1 MQCGKCG
8 DENRAQSKFCGECGT
23 ALAIACPHCGSAV
36 LVGKKFCGDCGSPV
50 AATPITSA
58 QISAAATSTHRA
70 ALSPALSPAPDRY
83 IPAHL
88 ASRIRSGKKTLEGE
102 RKIITVLFADI
113 KGSMDIL
120 ESLDPEESKR
130 LLDPCLQHMMDAVH
144 RAEGTVSRV
153 LGDGIMALFGAPLAL
168 EDHPHRALY
177 AALRMQETVRNYAAE
192 LRTQRDLDL
201 QIRVGVNTGEVVVG
215 SIGND
220 LFMEYTPV
228 GHAVGLAAR
237 METLALPGST
247 LVTDATYRLT
257 RHAFRFVSRGLTK
270 VKGAAEP
277 FPVYELAGLEPS
289 RSRLTARTA
298 SGLSPFL
305 GRTRELTQ
313 IEGCAASAASGHGQ
327 VVTIMGEAGLGK
339 SRLMEECKPKLRER
353 GFLLIEGEGFAYGKT
368 RAYAPLID
376 MLKRYCGI
384 TAQDAVASYREKLHR
399 TLTEVHA
406 SLAAFVPLLLDL
418 LGVDPQDAAL
428 ATLSG
433 EAKRVQILNGIKRLV
448 ALQCRRQPVAFLVED
463 LHWLDE
469 HSLGFLR
476 TLATSLETLPVLI
489 LTSSRPGYGTPWEEQ
504 AHVHLVHLTPLPPEV
519 TTSLFTALVGAAS
532 ASAVVPDVCQRSGG
546 NPLFLEEMIHTL
558 RETGALHAAPT
569 DTPLRHS
576 SPRLLSEWTLPTTIQ
591 GVLASRLDR
600 LPQPAKDLLHTAA
613 VIGHEASQALL
624 AQVADLTEAEFLQA
638 LYLLQARDLL
648 YESAVYPES
657 VFSFKHALAQEVAYH
672 SLLQETRAGLHERTG
687 HAIETLYADKL
698 QEHASLLAYHYVRSA
713 NVAKAMEYLQLAGRR
728 AAALYADED
737 AGYFGEEYLR
747 LLTTQTHDAE
757 RDLAEVRA
765 RLRLISVLSRQH
777 HDDAPIRAQF
787 ALAEEVCRR
796 LDNAPLLAELHATM
810 AVAYILWGRPQ
821 AGLPH
826 ARAAQAIA
834 TATRHIYLQAIT
846 AGPLAHLLW
855 LAGAFSEALIV
866 AEEGL
871 AHVQQ
876 HQLTQQP
883 MGFIIHPY
891 DHGLAIAGASRGFLG
906 KADRGVS
913 ALRLAAEQTQG
924 HGNRMSQAVV
934 QWGLALVFDLYGEH
948 ASARQEIALAV
959 EIMEEVSPTTGRVLV
974 GCLQE
979 YLEERAYSE
988 EMGEPHGQDH
998 HRRFPRTALMRTWH
1012 EQLAFCELAGAWLA
1026 ELEARQGN
1034 SEAAQQLAHAAVAK
1048 ADASGSLWFR
1058 CVAHLALGRLLAEPV
1073 ATSTPE
1079 AEKHLR
1085 TAYDLATQMQ
1095 SLPFLAQTTATLG
1108 VFFARSSDAA
1118 TRTHAETYLRHAS
1131 ELSTQL
1137 TLSERTRRW

>member
-1 MQCGKCG
+1 MQCVKCG
-8 DENRAQSKFCGECGT
+8 AGNRAQAKFCGECGT
-23 ALAIACPHCGSAV
+23 ALAIACRQCGSAV

-58 QISAAATSTHRA
+58 QVSAAGESSRHPSSSSLA
-70 ALSPALSPAPDRY
+70 SPSLDRY
-83 IPAHL
+83 IPSHL
-88 ASRIRSGKKTLEGE
+88 ASRIRSGKAALEGE

-130 LLDPCLQHMMDAVH
+130 LLDPCLQRMMDAVH

-177 AALRMQETVRNYAAE
+177 AALRMQETVRHYAVE
-192 LRTQRDLDL
+192 LRKQRDIDL

-215 SIGND
+215 AIGND

-237 METLALPGST
+237 METMAPPGST

-257 RHAFRFVSRGLTK
+257 RQAFRFASRGLTK

-277 FPVYELAGLEPS
+277 FAVHELLGLGPS
-289 RSRLTARTA
+289 QSRLKTRTA

-305 GRTRELTQ
+305 GRARELAQ
-313 IEGCAASAASGHGQ
+313 MQDFAATAAAGHGQ
-327 VVTIMGEAGLGK
+327 VVTLLGEAGLGK
-339 SRLMEECKPKLRER
+339 SRLIEECKPILREQ

-384 TAQDAVASYREKLHR
+384 AEQDPVASYREKLHQ

-406 SLAAFVPLLLDL
+406 SMAAFVPLFLDL
-418 LGVDPQDAAL
+418 LGVDPEDPAL
-428 ATLSG
+428 AALSG
-433 EAKRVQILNGIKRLV
+433 EAKLQQILNGIKRLI
-448 ALQCRRQPVAFLVED
+448 AFQCRLQPVAFLVED
-463 LHWLDE
+463 VHWLDE

-489 LTSSRPGYGTPWEEQ
+489 LSSSRPGYGTPWEEQ
-504 AHVHLVHLTPLPPEV
+504 AYVHLVGLEPLSPEV
-519 TTSLFTALVGAAS
+519 TTSLFAALVGDAPPGAS
-532 ASAVVPDVCQRSGG
+532 MVPAVCQRSGG

-558 RETGALHAAPT
+558 RETGALSAALN
-569 DTPLRHS
+569 DTPARQL
-576 SPRLLSEWTLPTTIQ
+576 SPMLSPEWTLPTTIQ

-600 LPQPAKDLLHTAA
+600 LPQSAKDLLQTAA
-613 VIGHEASQALL
+613 VIGQDVSHTLL
-624 AQVADLTEAEFLQA
+624 AQVADLGEADFLQA
-638 LYLLQARDLL
+638 LHLLQARDLL
-648 YESAVYPES
+648 HESALYPDS
-657 VFSFKHALAQEVAYH
+657 IYSFKHALTQEVAYH
-672 SLLQETRAGLHERTG
+672 GLLQESRTRLHERVG
-687 HAIETLYADKL
+687 NAMETLHADKL
-698 QEHASLLAYHYVRSA
+698 PEYASLLAYHYLRSA
-713 NVAKAMEYLQLAGRR
+713 NVAKAMHYLQLAGRR
-728 AAALYADED
+728 AASLYADED
-737 AGYFGEEYLR
+737 AGYFCEEYLR
-747 LLTTQTHDAE
+747 LLFTQPHNSE

-765 RLRLISVLSRQH
+765 RLRLISVLGRQH
-777 HDDAPIRAQF
+777 HDDTPIRAQF
-787 ALAEEVCRR
+787 VLAEEVCHR
-796 LDNAPLLAELHATM
+796 LANAALLAELHATL

-826 ARAAQAIA
+826 ARAAKDIA
-834 TATRHIYLQAIT
+834 TSANDIYLQAIT

-855 LAGAFSEALIV
+855 LAGAFTEALAV

-871 AHVQQ
+871 AHVQK

-891 DHGLAIAGASRGFLG
+891 DHCLAIAGASRGFLG

-934 QWGLALVFDLYGEH
+934 HWGLALVFDLYGEH
-948 ASARQEIALAV
+948 PPARQEIALAV
-959 EIMEEVSPTTGRVLV
+959 EIMEEVSPTTGRLLV

-979 YLEERAYSE
+979 YLAEIAARGDKDNQPTS
-988 EMGEPHGQDH
+988 
-998 HRRFPRTALMRTWH
+998 PRTALTRTWR
-1012 EQLAFCELAGAWLA
+1012 EQLSFCELAGAWLA
-1026 ELEARQGN
+1026 EIEAQHG
-1034 SEAAQQLAHAAVAK
+1034 SAEVAQQLARDAVIK
-1048 ADASGSLWFR
+1048 AEESGSLWFR
-1058 CVAHLALGRLLAEPV
+1058 CVAHLTLGRLLAWGV
-1073 ATSTPE
+1073 PE
-1079 AEKHLR
+1079 TAPGAEEHLR
-1085 TAYDLATQMQ
+1085 AAYDLADQMH
-1095 SLPFLAQTTATLG
+1095 SLPFLAQTASALG
-1108 VFFARSSDAA
+1108 SFLAGSSDEA
-1118 TRTHAETYLRHAS
+1118 TKTQAELYLRQS
-1131 ELSTQL
+1131 KELSTQL
-1137 TLSERTRRW
+1137 ALPALHERAHRW

>member
-8 DENRAQSKFCGECGT
+8 AGNRAQSKFCSECGA
-23 ALAIACPHCGSAV
+23 ALAVACPHCGSAV

-58 QISAAATSTHRA
+58 QISAAATSPHGA

-177 AALRMQETVRNYAAE
+177 AALRMQETVRHYAAE
-192 LRTQRDLDL
+192 LRTQRDIDL

-257 RHAFRFVSRGLTK
+257 RHAFRFVSQGLTK

-277 FPVYELAGLEPS
+277 FAVHELVGLDPS

-305 GRTRELTQ
+305 GRTHELAQ
-313 IEGCAASAASGHGQ
+313 LEGFTASAASGHGQ
-327 VVTIMGEAGLGK
+327 VVTILGEAGLGK
-339 SRLMEECKPKLRER
+339 SRLLEECKPKLREHS
-353 GFLLIEGEGFAYGKT
+353 FLLIEGEGFAYGKT

-384 TAQDAVASYREKLHR
+384 TAHDAVASYREKLHR

-433 EAKRVQILNGIKRLV
+433 EAKRQQILNGIKRLV
-448 ALQCRRQPVAFLVED
+448 ALQCRQQPVAFLVED

-504 AHVHLVHLTPLPPEV
+504 AHVHLVHLSPLPLEV
-519 TTSLFTALVGAAS
+519 TTSLFTALVGTTTS

-558 RETGALHAAPT
+558 RETGALSAALT
-569 DTPLRHS
+569 DAPIQHS
-576 SPRLLSEWTLPTTIQ
+576 SPRLAAEWTLPTTIQ

-600 LPQPAKDLLHTAA
+600 LPQPAKNLLHTAA

-624 AQVADLTEAEFLQA
+624 AQVADLAEAEFLQA
-638 LYLLQARDLL
+638 LHLLQARDLL

-657 VFSFKHALAQEVAYH
+657 VFSFKHALTQEVAHH

-698 QEHASLLAYHYVRSA
+698 QEHASLLAYHYSRSA
-713 NVAKAMEYLQLAGRR
+713 NVAKAMQYLQLAGRR

-747 LLTTQTHDAE
+747 LLFTQPPDSE
-757 RDLAEVRA
+757 RDLAEVRT

-787 ALAEEVCRR
+787 ILAEEVCRR

-821 AGLPH
+821 TGLPH
-826 ARAAQAIA
+826 ARAVKDIA
-834 TATRHIYLQAIT
+834 TATQHVYLQAIT

-855 LAGAFSEALIV
+855 LAGSFSEALMV

-906 KADRGVS
+906 TADRGVS
-913 ALRLAAEQTQG
+913 ALRLAAEQTHG

-948 ASARQEIALAV
+948 AAAQREIALAV

-979 YLEERAYSE
+979 YLEEMEALDSQN
-988 EMGEPHGQDH
+988 GQLT
-998 HRRFPRTALMRTWH
+998 FARTALTRTWH

-1034 SEAAQQLAHAAVAK
+1034 LAAAQQLAHAAVAK
-1048 ADASGSLWFR
+1048 ADESGSLWFR
-1058 CVAHLALGRLLAEPV
+1058 CVAHLTLGRLLAKHV
-1073 ATSTPE
+1073 SATTPE
-1079 AEKHLR
+1079 AEEHLR
-1085 TAYDLATQMQ
+1085 IAYDLAKQMQ
-1095 SLPFLAQTTATLG
+1095 SLPFLAQTTIALG
-1108 VFFARSSDAA
+1108 QFLADSSDAA
-1118 TRTHAETYLRHAS
+1118 TKTQADSYLQQAQ
-1131 ELSTQL
+1131 ELRSQL
-1137 TLSERTRRW
+1137 ALSQHVRRW